1 MTATKW
7 TMTNGIITMT
17 VCDVCVQPYREGHR
31 NCDCDQ
37 NHLDPCTRPTYS
49 ELEAKLENSRRI
61 AGDNADLA
69 MRYRNAL
76 QALLKR
82 NNLSQQAVAEIET
95 ALEPP

>member
-1 MTATKW
+1 MTAKW
-7 TMTNGIITMT
+7 TMTNEIITMT
-17 VCDVCVQPYREGHR
+17 VCTVSGQPYQEGHID
-31 NCDCDQ
+31 CTCDQ
-37 NHLDPCTRPTYS
+37 NHPERCTRPTYS

-95 ALEPP
+95 ALETP